1 MDLFSTIFCG
11 NPVPLQVDKFTRV
24 FQKSPLTMDN
34 PLPPTAPGRQF
45 FVSTAAPPKR
55 VPSLQHCLLS
65 DGGLDVEIYLHVK
78 LPLANG
84 CSGGLMALNLIHG
97 VGESLSAGSKARS
110 LATDFKKI
118 PGTKMCLWTQ
128 RFCGFGIAGHET
140 QRIPVV
146 GYVCK

>member
-45 FVSTAAPPKR
+45 FVSTAALPKR

-65 DGGLDVEIYLHVK
+65 DGGLDVEKYLQCQITARK
-78 LPLANG
+78 WSLWRT
-84 CSGGLMALNLIHG
+84 LMVLNLIHG
-97 VGESLSAGSKARS
+97 VGETLSAGSKVRS
-110 LATDFKKI
+110 LATDFKKSQA
-118 PGTKMCLWTQ
+118 PRCVHGC
-128 RFCGFGIAGHET
+128 
-140 QRIPVV
+140 
-146 GYVCK
+146 

>member
-1 MDLFSTIFCG
+1 MDLYSIFLWYASSSASG
-11 NPVPLQVDKFTRV
+11 QIHLSLRKIPI
-24 FQKSPLTMDN
+24 DN
-34 PLPPTAPGRQF
+34 GQPPLPPTAPSRQF
-45 FVSTAAPPKR
+45 SGLPAGPPKR

-65 DGGLDVEIYLHVK
+65 DGGLDVEKYLHVK

-110 LATDFKKI
+110 LAMDFKKI